1 MAKPNLN
8 SSLKSAVQDAQVVT
22 SNDAGAPRASSD
34 TRAVA
39 RTGLTVLA
47 VPIIRLLFERGAFGA
62 RDTALMVPVLR

>member
-22 SNDAGAPRASSD
+22 SNDDGAPRASSD

-39 RTGLTVLA
+39 RTGLLVLA
-47 VPIIRLLFERGAFGA
+47 L
-62 RDTALMVPVLR
+62 ALAASCCGPALRR